1 MAGSTRKLELE
12 IFSQNPNNKI
22 YKHMADLA
30 LIKKLR
36 EATGCGISDCNKA
49 LAENGDDFDK
59 SVDWL
64 RKKGLSS
71 AVKKSGRV
79 TSEGAVAVAIE
90 GTKGA
95 IVEVN
100 SETDFVA
107 RNQKFQDF
115 TAAVAKMALNFDDV
129 EKLKAATY
137 TGASHTVDEE
147 AKNLIGVI
155 GENINVR
162 RIGNLSVSKGAV
174 VSYVHNA
181 ISANIG
187 KIAVLVALESVATK
201 EKLEDLGKQIS
212 MHVAAAK
219 PEFLSVE
226 LVDAAKLARE
236 TEILKD
242 QARASGKPESII
254 DKMIEG
260 RIRKYYEEV
269 VLLEQLFVMDDK
281 MKIKDLLASF
291 SKENGE
297 TKLKGFKL
305 FILGEGIEKK
315 ENDFAAEVASMTR

>member
-1 MAGSTRKLELE
+1 
-12 IFSQNPNNKI
+12 
-22 YKHMADLA
+22 MADLA
-30 LIKKLR
+30 LIKRLR
-36 EATGCGISDCNKA
+36 ETTGCGISDCNKA
-49 LAENGDDFDK
+49 LAENGDDFEK

-79 TSEGAVAVAIE
+79 TSEGAVAVSIQGNQA
-90 GTKGA
+90 A

-115 TAAVAKMALNFDDV
+115 TSAVAKLAIGAGDDV
-129 EKLKAATY
+129 EALKAKTFPV
-137 TGASHTVDEE
+137 TSHSVDEE
-147 AKNLIGVI
+147 VKNQIGVI

-162 RIGNLSVSKGAV
+162 RISNLEVSSGVV

-181 ISANIG
+181 IAANIG
-187 KIAVLVALESVATK
+187 KIAVLVAFESVAAK
-201 EKLEDLGKQIS
+201 DKLEELGKQIA
-212 MHVAAAK
+212 MHIAAAK
-219 PEFLSVE
+219 PEFLAIE
-226 LVDAAKLARE
+226 LVDSTKLARE

-269 VLLEQLFVMDDK
+269 VLLEQVFVMDDK
-281 MKIKDLLASF
+281 MKIKDLVSSF
-291 SKENGE
+291 AKENGA
-297 TKLKGFKL
+297 TTISGFKL
-305 FILGEGIEKK
+305 FVLGEGIEKK
-315 ENDFAAEVASMTR
+315 ENDFAAEVASMTK

>member
-1 MAGSTRKLELE
+1 
-12 IFSQNPNNKI
+12 
-22 YKHMADLA
+22 MADLN

-36 EATGCGISDCNKA
+36 EATGCGIADCNKA
-49 LAENGDDFDK
+49 LAECGDDFEK

-79 TSEGAVAVAIE
+79 TSEGVVAVFVDSKKASVI
-90 GTKGA
+90 
-95 IVEVN
+95 EVN

-115 TAAVAKMALNFDDV
+115 AAVLVKGAINFGADV
-129 EKLKAATY
+129 EKFKA
-137 TGASHTVDEE
+137 SDFPQKSVSVDEE
-147 AKNLIGVI
+147 VKNQIGVI

-162 RIGNLSVSKGAV
+162 RIDSVMVNNGEII
-174 VSYVHNA
+174 SYIHNA
-181 ISANIG
+181 VAPNMG
-187 KIAVLVALESVATK
+187 KIAVLVALESGVSSD
-201 EKLEDLGKQIS
+201 KLNEFGKQIA
-212 MHVAAAK
+212 MHIAAAK
-219 PEFLSVE
+219 PDALSVDS
-226 LVDAAKLARE
+226 VNPAKLQRE
-236 TEILKD
+236 TEVLKE

-281 MKIKDLLASF
+281 MKIKDLVAKF

-297 TKLKGFKL
+297 TKISAFKL

-315 ENDFAAEVASMTR
+315 ENDFAAEVASMTKA

>member
-1 MAGSTRKLELE
+1 
-12 IFSQNPNNKI
+12 
-22 YKHMADLA
+22 MADLN

-49 LAENGDDFDK
+49 LAECGDDFEK

-79 TSEGAVAVAIE
+79 TSEGVVAVVVQDKKASVI
-90 GTKGA
+90 
-95 IVEVN
+95 EVN

-115 TAAVAKMALNFDDV
+115 ASALAQAASAFGNDV
-129 EKLKAATY
+129 EKFKASNY
-137 TGASHTVDEE
+137 PSKSVSVDEE
-147 AKNLIGVI
+147 VKNQIGVI

-162 RIGNLSVSKGAV
+162 RIDSLAVENGAV
-174 VSYVHNA
+174 VSYIHNA
-181 ISANIG
+181 VAPNMG
-187 KIAVLVALESVATK
+187 KIAVLVAVESAASS
-201 EKLEDLGKQIS
+201 EKIAEFGKQIA
-212 MHVAAAK
+212 MHIAAAK
-219 PEFLSVE
+219 PEALSVDA
-226 LVDAAKLARE
+226 VDPARLQRE
-236 TEILKD
+236 TEVLKE

-254 DKMIEG
+254 EKMIEG

-269 VLLEQLFVMDDK
+269 VLLEQVFVMDDK
-281 MKIKDLLASF
+281 LKIKDCVAQF
-291 SKENGE
+291 AKENGASKI
-297 TKLKGFKL
+297 TGFKL